1 MMPFLMELSDQKSLV
16 LEIKKYVLIY
26 LSQFMKFAKKKK
38 KKKNLMFNLPF
49 LLFLTSKTF
58 MNSVPIHNIH
68 NKT

>member
-38 KKKNLMFNLPF
+38 KKKKFNVQF
-49 LLFLTSKTF
+49 TFLTFLDLKNIYEFSS
-58 MNSVPIHNIH
+58 NS
-68 NKT
+68 